1 MARPLK
7 NSSVTAN
14 TNYYYQFPPETD
26 VYSQEIPVW
35 MTFYA
40 TDWSTFNAKRTRAYI
55 LANPWLSISVPYPRQ
70 MNTSNSQTYT
80 AGGSLNVQSVETGNL
95 LGTLGQQI
103 TATKELASSFFSGG
117 SVIRFDHFET
127 ILEPGSRRTHSFEIN
142 MVAKNEQQAKMA
154 NAIALVFQNNCFPIA
169 NTESLLTMK
178 HPYLWYFEATSTD
191 STHFV
196 PDYWDGTPLPSVLK
210 QVDINRSPIL
220 NTPFATPNYSPI
232 ALNIKLLFIE
242 LEPAMQLGDNSAR
255 LVNRAERFTK
265 NNNGRLPIK
274 PGEWPI

>member
-7 NSSVTAN
+7 NSPVTETPN
-14 TNYYYQFPPETD
+14 RYYQFPPETD
-26 VYSQEIPVW
+26 EYSEEIPVW

-40 TDWSTFNAKRTRAYI
+40 TDWSTFNFKRTIAFI
-55 LANPWLSISVPYPRQ
+55 LSNPDFSINVPYPRQ
-70 MNTSNSQTYT
+70 MNTNNSQTYT
-80 AGGSLNVQSVETGNL
+80 AGGSLNIQSVETGNL

-127 ILEPGSRRTHSFEIN
+127 ILEPGARRTHSFEIN
-142 MVAKNEQQAKMA
+142 MVAKNEDQAKMA
-154 NAIALVFQNNCFPIA
+154 NAIALIFQNNCFPIA
-169 NTESLLTMK
+169 NTESLLTMR

-191 STHFV
+191 AVHFV

-232 ALNIKLLFIE
+232 ALNIKLLFVE
-242 LEPAMQLGDNSAR
+242 LEPAMQLGDGSLR

-265 NNNGRLPIK
+265 NNLGRLNIK
-274 PGEWPI
+274 PSEFPS